1 MNTRRRILLAN
12 ASIATSEEVRQG
24 TLLIEDGIIREIWK
38 PGDDGMTMFEGIE
51 TEFTAIPDLVL
62 GRMPETEIRD
72 LTGKV
77 LMAGG
82 IDAHVH
88 FR

>member
-51 TEFTAIPDLVL
+51 TEEQLKYLKASGFKYGQGFLFDKPLNVEEFEKKYL
-62 GRMPETEIRD
+62 
-72 LTGKV
+72 
-77 LMAGG
+77 
-82 IDAHVH
+82 
-88 FR
+88 